1 MILGVRFDGYNP
13 GGLNGNVKM
22 TCWVWVWGYGSAWDF
37 GIWDT
42 GSGVYTR
49 WVEGSR

>member
-1 MILGVRFDGYNP
+1 MDINE
-13 GGLNGNVKM
+13 GGLYGNVKM
-22 TCWVWVWGYGSAWDF
+22 TFEDEGWVGLMDLAWDF